1 MVLLTE
7 QIIKGKTRLD
17 KLEDVKNLNL
27 WGQDLDNVSVLAHL
41 PNVEVLAL
49 SVNRISSLKDFRH
62 CARLQELY
70 LRKNEVADIHEVQFL
85 AGLKDLRVCALDACM
100 QSWQLQ

>member
-27 WGQDLDNVSVLAHL
+27 WGQDLDDVSVLSKL
-41 PNVEVLAL
+41 PNVEVLSL
-49 SVNRISSLKDFRH
+49 SVNRISSLAHFRN
-62 CARLQELY
+62 CSRLQVGWCLPAA
-70 LRKNEVADIHEVQFL
+70 RF
-85 AGLKDLRVCALDACM
+85 
-100 QSWQLQ
+100 